1 MLILGNLRIRT
12 VTMAATTLIALA
24 ALACGFTALKFI
36 SSLGDRITYA
46 ADNTVPSLAALNEIR
61 ARTTLARITLA
72 QHILEPTREGT
83 ERIDA
88 RLDKALTDADGAI
101 ASYDKLVSDA
111 KERALYETLR
121 KAWSDWKAN
130 AVPVR
135 RLSINMETAQ
145 ATVLYS
151 QKVRPCGERL
161 EAALAQEV
169 RFNLDISENLGREGK
184 ADVAMSN
191 SWVVALLVAIGAAL
205 LFVLLVLRNRL
216 TGPLSAL
223 TDAMQDMAGGDLD
236 RVVPGRDQSD
246 EIGQIANALQAIK
259 HGVEARTSAAA
270 EEQAAVQRQ
279 VVAALGKGLDQLKA
293 GRLDCAIQQ
302 AFPPEYERLR
312 VDFNDAVGSLGD
324 VMGEVSGASES
335 VRVGSSEIASAA
347 SDLADRTSSQAA
359 ALEESAASVR
369 SISDAITETAKIAGD
384 ARQNAQLTEREAIE
398 GGEVMLRAVAA
409 IEEIQRS
416 SRQMEEIVSL
426 IDGIAFQT
434 NLLALNAGVEAARA
448 GDAGKGFAVVA
459 TEVRSLAERSAGAA
473 KEIAGIIKGSGAD
486 VANGVE
492 MMTRTKGAL
501 EQIVSRTGTLASMI
515 DAIAVSAGDQ
525 AAAIQQVNTVVAQM
539 DTSTQQNA
547 ALVEQSTAASRSLA
561 EEAVRMGTLVG
572 RFTMGGA
579 SRSASMRASSA
590 PSASAYA
597 PSSAPSSA
605 PVLAMPRP
613 AVSAP
618 SYSAPSPSTPAPRIS
633 VGNTAVAAAQDDW
646 SEF

>member
-24 ALACGFTALKFI
+24 AMACGFTALNFI
-36 SSLGDRITYA
+36 SALGGRVNYA
-46 ADNTVPSLAALNEIR
+46 ADNTVPSLGVLSTIQSR
-61 ARTTLARITLA
+61 AGYARIMLA
-72 QHILEPTREGT
+72 QHILEPTRAGT
-83 ERIDA
+83 LRIDG
-88 RLDKALTDADGAI
+88 KFVQALAQTDASITG
-101 ASYDKLVSDA
+101 YEKLVSDPQ
-111 KERALYETLR
+111 ERTMYDAVKRE
-121 KAWSDWKAN
+121 WGDWKAKAMPARQLSLDLQTDAAIALYN
-130 AVPVR
+130 NQLRAVGD
-135 RLSINMETAQ
+135 RLD
-145 ATVLYS
+145 
-151 QKVRPCGERL
+151 
-161 EAALAQEV
+161 AALQRE
-169 RFNLDISENLGREGK
+169 FQYNLDISRRSGNEGK
-184 ADVAMSN
+184 QAVSTSYN
-191 SWVVALLVAIGAAL
+191 WIIALLVAIGAAL

-613 AVSAP
+613 AP
-618 SYSAPSPSTPAPRIS
+618 SHSAPSPSAPAPRIS
-633 VGNTAVAAAQDDW
+633 VGNTAVAAVQDDW